1 MRASLVFVL
10 SFVVCV
16 SAFADESPPP
26 GGDHPAI
33 ARYRHR
39 VEKETVNGVV
49 VDAQGQVVAGADVF
63 AFGYQRQS
71 CPFPKVPSLELG
83 RGTTD
88 RTGAFSFKSG
98 TMADTSH
105 QLCVIAHGYGTKFVD
120 IDPDG
125 KLLDVGKIVLP
136 AERKIRG
143 KVVGPDGKVA
153 GQVTIEV
160 RSLISD
166 GYTINWF
173 GSPRPGVKLRPLT
186 TKTAE
191 DGTFELRG
199 IPTDAIKIWIRI
211 DDERFAL
218 YERGTQVGLRQQEG
232 IIALD
237 GGVEKPV
244 EIRLSEPIYVTGV
257 VSRKDT
263 GAALSKAWVGVTFS
277 DIEVAA
283 DSHSAAIWAQTDERG
298 RYRVRCGPWASRVHV
313 YAFAPPG
320 TPCPDWSAGPVE
332 VPKDKAEIDLPVAMP
347 VGILVRGKIL
357 DRGTGR
363 PIGHAGYVHILRRE
377 KPQTISRDDA
387 LRTYWS
393 NEYHYR
399 YSAADGTF
407 EQPVPAG
414 ESGVILVK
422 APDSAY
428 VSQLTSCGEIL
439 SGKHGPWW
447 SVVEG
452 VAEVE
457 TKSDAKGLTL
467 DIPLTRG
474 VTAEG
479 TVVGPKGE
487 AVIRGVVFTA
497 TPLQTH
503 SQQYYG
509 EEEWDR
515 PIKDGRFAVEG
526 CDPSAPIELYFF
538 DPEHQWG
545 TTVRFDPKVQAG
557 KPLKVTLEPCGSAR
571 VRCLDPKNRPVTASD
586 SAMAIQ
592 SSTALVLGFRAS
604 DPKTLAMAFPQN
616 FYFGRPAGTLDPK
629 RYEKLAPN
637 KDGAV
642 VFPSLIPGAPY
653 KWVTAHTNGV
663 FAGPPSGIAVIV
675 KSGATAD
682 LGDVTVHPLEL
693 PKEPGQ

>member
-1 MRASLVFVL
+1 M
-10 SFVVCV
+10 
-16 SAFADESPPP
+16 
-26 GGDHPAI
+26 
-33 ARYRHR
+33 
-39 VEKETVNGVV
+39 
-49 VDAQGQVVAGADVF
+49 
-63 AFGYQRQS
+63 
-71 CPFPKVPSLELG
+71 
-83 RGTTD
+83 
-88 RTGAFSFKSG
+88 
-98 TMADTSH
+98 
-105 QLCVIAHGYGTKFVD
+105 D
-120 IDPDG
+120 IDPEG
-125 KLLDVGKIVLP
+125 KVLDVGKIALP
-136 AERKIRG
+136 AERRVSG
-143 KVVGPDGKVA
+143 KVVGPDGKAA

-160 RSLISD
+160 LCLISD

-173 GSPRPGVKLRPLT
+173 GSPRPGEKLRPLT
-186 TKTAE
+186 ARTE
-191 DGTFELRG
+191 NDGTFELRG
-199 IPTDAIKIWIRI
+199 IPTDAIEIWIRI

-218 YERGTQVGLRQQEG
+218 YERGKQMGLRQQEG
-232 IIALD
+232 IIALS
-237 GGVEKPV
+237 GGDEKPV

-283 DSHSAAIWAQTDERG
+283 DSHAAAIWAQTDEKG

-332 VPKDKAEIDLPVAMP
+332 VPKGKAEVDLPVAMP
-347 VGILVRGKIL
+347 VGILVRGKIIEK
-357 DRGTGR
+357 GTGK
-363 PIGHAGYVHILRRE
+363 PVASAGYVHILRRE
-377 KPQTISRDDA
+377 KPKTMNRDDA
-387 LRTYWS
+387 SRMYWS

-422 APDSAY
+422 APDTSY
-428 VSQLTSCGEIL
+428 VSQITSCGEIL
-439 SGKHGPWW
+439 FGKHGPWW

-467 DIPLTRG
+467 DISLTRG
-474 VTAEG
+474 ATAQG

-487 AVIRGVVFTA
+487 AVRRGVVFTG

-526 CDPSAPIELYFF
+526 CDPSAPTELYIF
-538 DPEHQWG
+538 DPVHQWG

-557 KPLKVTLEPCGSAR
+557 EPLKVTLEPCGSAR
-571 VRCLDPKNRPVTASD
+571 VRFLDPKSRPITGPD
-586 SAMAIQ
+586 SAAAIQ
-592 SSTALVLGFRAS
+592 FSTALVLGFRAS

-616 FYFGRPAGTLDPK
+616 WYFGRPAGTLDPK
-629 RYEKLAPN
+629 RYEKLAQN
-637 KDGAV
+637 KEGTV

-653 KWVTAHTNGV
+653 KWVTAHPKGV
-663 FAGPPSGIAVIV
+663 GAGLPSGVAVIV

-682 LGDVTVHPLEL
+682 LGDAMVHQLEL
-693 PKEPGQ
+693 LKEPGR